1 MNDPDDFLTRW
12 SRRKRAATEHQAR
25 TPAVEQGD
33 TDVRPIEK
41 RIDEQRADEHHA
53 DETVGRKL
61 PATSTVDNAVE
72 SVFDLSKLPPIDS
85 ITAETDIRVFLAPG
99 VPAELRLAALRRAWA
114 ADPKVRD
121 FVGLADYDFDY
132 NTPGAIA
139 GFGPL
144 EMNDDLRR
152 ELVRMAGA
160 LQAEPD
166 APPPTQ
172 PPAAVAEE
180 AEVRAEPAESA
191 AVSDSGASLEHPRP
205 DQDELIADEATA
217 QRNKDSAALQQEQP
231 QRESLRTLTRRGHGG
246 ALPE

>member
-12 SRRKRAATEHQAR
+12 SRRKRAAAEHQAR
-25 TPAVEQGD
+25 APAVEQGD
-33 TDVRPIEK
+33 TDVRPVEK
-41 RIDEQRADEHHA
+41 RIDEQRADE
-53 DETVGRKL
+53 TVGRGP
-61 PATSTVDNAVE
+61 PASSGADDAKE
-72 SVFDLSKLPPIDS
+72 SVFDLSKLPPIES
-85 ITAETDIRVFLAPG
+85 ITAETDIRAFLAPG

-166 APPPTQ
+166 ALPPTQ
-172 PPAAVAEE
+172 PPAAVAENT
-180 AEVRAEPAESA
+180 EVCVEPAESA
-191 AVSDSGASLEHPRP
+191 AVSNSGAGLEQSRP

-217 QRNKDSAALQQEQP
+217 QRNRESAALQQEQP
-231 QRESLRTLTRRGHGG
+231 PRESLRTLTRRGHGG